1 MGFSDIPPVERAD
14 FFIDVAF
21 RRAKERAQQVK
32 ARKGP
37 KTRLAKIKEVEKV
50 RVQVVR
56 DALKQKLHGVIKSFP
71 QIDDLSLFYV
81 ELIRTTMDYNELKLA
96 LGALNWAIAKIQE
109 RWRATSSLLT
119 KQTDLTRLDQ
129 VRKAYY
135 GRISSFMK
143 RIDKHLKY
151 LEVCRKIM
159 RKFPSIKTS
168 VPTITISGFPNVG
181 KTTLLFRLTGSKPEI
196 AAYAFTTKSINMG
209 FIKKKKRRLQV
220 LDTPGT
226 LNRLDK
232 MNMIEKQAFLAV
244 KHLAKAI
251 VYVFDPT
258 ESYPLEMQIDLYK
271 TLLKFK
277 KPVIVYISKADITE
291 DYKDLQKK
299 YNAFIDSEKLK
310 EKLLQFL

>member
-1 MGFSDIPPVERAD
+1 MGFGDIPLVERAD
-14 FFIDVAF
+14 FYLDIAF
-21 RRAKERAQQVK
+21 KRAKERARQVK

-56 DALKQKLHGVIKSFP
+56 DVLKQKIHGVIKSFP

-96 LGALNWAIAKIQE
+96 LGALNWVIPKIQD
-109 RWRATSSLLT
+109 RWRVTNNLLT
-119 KQTDLTRLDQ
+119 KQTDLTRLHQ
-129 VRKAYY
+129 VRRAYY

-143 RIDKHLKY
+143 RIDKYLKY
-151 LEVCRKIM
+151 LDTCRKIM
-159 RKFPSIKTS
+159 RKFPSIKTG

-181 KTTLLFRLTGSKPEI
+181 KTTLLFKLTGSKPEI
-196 AAYAFTTKSINMG
+196 AVYSFTTKGINMG
-209 FIKKKKRRLQV
+209 FITKDKKRLQM

-258 ESYPLEMQIDLYK
+258 ESYPLELQIDLYK
-271 TLLKFK
+271 TLLEFK
-277 KPVIVYISKADITE
+277 KPIIVYISKADITE
-291 DYKDLQKK
+291 NYKDLQKK